1 MGNHPASLLSL
12 LAACCSTDTRECIL
26 DRRNPRPFRPGDSEA
41 TGSQTEPTP
50 RTCQTLSIVL
60 ALQPLPRGT
69 GNREHCRSM
78 EQEGN
83 EVTNVWGWLEVGDI
97 KARSREKPRI
107 TQRGNSSRS
116 STGLLATSQRLK
128 KENNYIESKEGKQI
142 RMGTQRKSAESQL
155 VVNQS

>member
-1 MGNHPASLLSL
+1 MGNHPASRYRCSL
-12 LAACCSTDTRECIL
+12 RAARLIQECAYLIDATLAL
-26 DRRNPRPFRPGDSEA
+26 FRSDDSEA

-60 ALQPLPRGT
+60 ISLLLLPNVRTLQPLPLGT

-83 EVTNVWGWLEVGDI
+83 EVTRMCGGGWKSGI
-97 KARSREKPRI
+97 TMARSREKPRD

-116 STGLLATSQRLK
+116 STGLLATS
-128 KENNYIESKEGKQI
+128 
-142 RMGTQRKSAESQL
+142 
-155 VVNQS
+155 